1 MSFLTLEKVS
11 HHYFS
16 KNSYTKALDNISFT
30 IKEGEFVSLLG
41 PSGCGKSTILSIIA
55 GIMKPTSGNV
65 LLKQQPM
72 RDSKMAIGY
81 MLQQDYLFP
90 WKTII
95 DNSLLG
101 PKIGKITSME
111 TRNRA
116 LNLLQEVGLTDVAD
130 AYPDSLSGGMRQRV
144 ALVRTL
150 ITDPEILLLD
160 EPFSALD
167 YLTKL
172 KLEDL
177 VSKLLKAYH
186 KTAVLV
192 THDIGEAISMSD
204 RILIMDANPGSIAKA
219 FEVPLELRN
228 ERPFLVRRHP
238 KYQILFDK
246 VWDELNKNESPS
258 LKAMGVSQTDETKS

>member
-1 MSFLTLEKVS
+1 MSFLALEKVS

-16 KNSYTKALDNISFT
+16 KDSYTKALDNISLSV
-30 IKEGEFVSLLG
+30 KDGEFVSLLG

-55 GIMKPTSGNV
+55 GIVQQTSGQV

-72 RDSKMAIGY
+72 SDVDLAIGY

-95 DNSLLG
+95 DNCLLG
-101 PKIGKITSME
+101 PKINKKRPEEME
-111 TRNRA
+111 ERA
-116 LNLLQEVGLTDVAD
+116 LKLLQEVGLTNVEENF
-130 AYPDSLSGGMRQRV
+130 PDSLSGGMRQRV

-172 KLEDL
+172 KLENAVAQML
-177 VSKLLKAYH
+177 RMYH

-204 RILIMDANPGSIAKA
+204 RIFVMEANPGTIAKA

-228 ERPFLVRRHP
+228 ETPFLVRRHP
-238 KYQILFDK
+238 KYQVLFDK
-246 VWDELNKNESPS
+246 IWDELNKNEPTS
-258 LKAMGVSQTDETKS
+258 LKAMGVSQTNETNI

>member
-1 MSFLTLEKVS
+1 MEFLTLENVS

-16 KNSYTKALDNISFT
+16 KDSYTKALDNISFS
-30 IKEGEFVSLLG
+30 IKQNEFIALLG

-55 GIMKPTSGNV
+55 GIMKQTEGKI
-65 LLKQQPM
+65 LLDQAPIQQS
-72 RDSKMAIGY
+72 DLKIGY

-90 WKTII
+90 WKNII
-95 DNSLLG
+95 ENILIG
-101 PKIGKITSME
+101 PKLQKKDTTA
-111 TRNRA
+111 TRKKA
-116 LNLLQEVGLTDVAD
+116 LELLEEVGLKNVES

-150 ITDPEILLLD
+150 ITEPEILLLD

-177 VSKLLKAYH
+177 VSSLLQSYQ
-186 KTAVLV
+186 KTAILV
-192 THDIGEAISMSD
+192 THDIAEAISMSD
-204 RILIMDANPGSIAKA
+204 RILLMGANPGTIVET
-219 FEVPLELRN
+219 FDVPLEIRN
-228 ERPFLVRRHP
+228 EVPFLVRRHP

-246 VWDELNKNESPS
+246 VWEALNQTNLHAEQQG
-258 LKAMGVSQTDETKS
+258 GVSINETKR